1 MGKRNTEQMPDFL
14 IYEVGD
20 DTDPDKQWVDK
31 SDLLDEAMV
40 IFKVE
45 DTEGS
50 EHFVLLDHHFV
61 LFLFASFIQYD
72 VTAMEAGRFDR
83 WTLHHDDMS
92 EVYSN
97 LVAKYDEGEFNFE
110 SRKDFI
116 TQSFTVRDEV
126 KFQLVNLYEWD
137 DAHDDNADPFFCF
150 NGPIELSHLIDD
162 ESYFAPF
169 AFLALFLGKFATE
182 DQRGDDEPFGLALR
196 ELSTSVNV
204 CFNLNAAGPTPVAKL
219 VEFLTTAAPKL
230 PEPFYFVPNS
240 FMEVRQ
246 LILGITRFHTGQE
259 NLAIKGLAHL
269 LADEYPSFGN
279 LLGDSPR
286 YASVA
291 LTRLFEVVCPD
302 KPVLLWVHT
311 LTILK
316 VIEEHEDD
324 FADDKAADRVTHLID
339 RIRNEED
346 MLDRVKALPRSDGI
360 SNSDTQLS
368 AKDVQKSVTNTR
380 DFKSLAAAISNL
392 TMDADY
398 HQNVLQLSFAAKI
411 PYVYQVLVGKEAV
424 HKFHNDTLST
434 IAAATKEIGL
444 FLTLQLNGDVPSNLF
459 ADGSLSNAVA
469 VGFLCGTP
477 GGKELPSS
485 TVASKTFHN
494 LLVGPME
501 DRRVQAHS
509 ASNYKYKAATLE
521 ECYSLATLQL
531 FELRF
536 AKLAAMVRVQAPDLT
551 FVKNLYSGFEM
562 KSSSHQRD
570 ILSQATRLMQALEL
584 EVAKTFNAV
593 AEGDALHTAY
603 PAHFTKTDGPVDQ
616 LQKSFTQATKYR
628 FDLALAYGR
637 DVFES
642 SPSEKGNHKRKELHK
657 PNNALTNAVST
668 VEPGSRKDLIK
679 KDTATEF
686 QFGVMM
692 YQKSEL
698 REIYQKTAPAGATP
712 FDEMCLPAGMCKAQ
726 GLGKL
731 MACLH
736 VGEPGH
742 EGLTS
747 KCHVFPTS
755 FQAEAFKTGKKVGDA
770 GGASSG
776 GRSSRGGG
784 RFGRGRGCGRGRA
797 NFH

>member
-1 MGKRNTEQMPDFL
+1 
-14 IYEVGD
+14 
-20 DTDPDKQWVDK
+20 
-31 SDLLDEAMV
+31 
-40 IFKVE
+40 
-45 DTEGS
+45 
-50 EHFVLLDHHFV
+50 
-61 LFLFASFIQYD
+61 
-72 VTAMEAGRFDR
+72 MEAGRLDR
-83 WTLHHDDMS
+83 WTIHHDDLS

-97 LVAKYDEGEFNFE
+97 AVAKYEEGEFIFE

-116 TQSFTVRDEV
+116 TQSFIWRDDI
-126 KFQLVNLYEWD
+126 KFQLAHLHEWD
-137 DAHDDNADPFFCF
+137 DPHADNNDPFFSLD
-150 NGPIELSHLIDD
+150 GPIQLSDLTDD
-162 ESYFAPF
+162 ASYFTPF
-169 AFLALFLGKFATE
+169 ALLALFLDTFATTA
-182 DQRGDDEPFGLALR
+182 QRGDDEPFGIALEELAK
-196 ELSTSVNV
+196 STKVS
-204 CFNLNAAGPTPVAKL
+204 FNLNPAGPTPLVKL
-219 VEFLTTAAPKL
+219 LEFLNTAAPKL
-230 PEPFYFVPNS
+230 PEAFYFIPQS

-246 LILGITRFHTGQE
+246 LILGITRFQRGQE
-259 NLAIKGLAHL
+259 NLAIKLLAHRL
-269 LADEYPSFGN
+269 VHEYPSFGN
-279 LLGDSPR
+279 LLGDSSH

-291 LTRLFEVVCPD
+291 ITRLFEVVCPS
-302 KPVLLWVHT
+302 KPVLTWADT
-311 LTILK
+311 LAILK
-316 VIEEHEDD
+316 VVEEQEDD
-324 FADDKAADRVTHLID
+324 FTDDKVSDRVTHLID
-339 RIRNEED
+339 RINGEEE
-346 MLDRVKALPRSDGI
+346 MLERAKSLSRTGVGSGGGDA
-360 SNSDTQLS
+360 QLS
-368 AKDVQKSVTNTR
+368 AKDVQKSVTHTKE
-380 DFKSLAAAISNL
+380 FKALAAAIANL
-392 TMDADY
+392 TVDADF
-398 HQNVLQLSFAAKI
+398 HQNVLQLSFAAKL

-424 HKFHNDTLST
+424 HKFHNDTLSA

-784 RFGRGRGCGRGRA
+784 RFGRGRGRGRGRA